1 MVKQLLIFVGQKS
14 QAEATLRWKETKDST
29 SLSLFS
35 TNSTIKVQS
44 EVGCFYLNLS
54 FDRVL
59 NKNKLIKADFTFPD
73 PSFLFPASLCASGGS
88 TSKPSTIEVT
98 AELEKEVMTLD
109 DEETFGNFYKSIS
122 PSALQDSALILTEDD
137 LSQIQSNSP
146 TSVNISQ
153 QQMT

>member
-1 MVKQLLIFVGQKS
+1 MIKQLLIFVGQKS
-14 QAEATLRWKETKDST
+14 QAEATLRWKETKDWT

-54 FDRVL
+54 FD
-59 NKNKLIKADFTFPD
+59 KNKLFKADFTFPD

>member
-1 MVKQLLIFVGQKS
+1 M
-14 QAEATLRWKETKDST
+14 
-29 SLSLFS
+29 SLFS
-35 TNSTIKVQS
+35 TNYTIKVQS
-44 EVGCFYLNLS
+44 EVGRFYLNLS
-54 FDRVL
+54 FDSIL
-59 NKNKLIKADFTFPD
+59 NINKNKLIKADFTFPD

-137 LSQIQSNSP
+137 LRQIQSNSP
-146 TSVNISQ
+146 TSVDISQ
-153 QQMT
+153 QHMT